1 MAKDQTTPPGLNMLA
16 PEKEKEQTDSNEGNI
31 DNPNEDGDNDDG
43 DGDGD
48 SKQITGDIGIIKK
61 VG

>member
-31 DNPNEDGDNDDG
+31 DNPNEDGD
-43 DGDGD
+43 DGD

>member
-16 PEKEKEQTDSNEGNI
+16 PEKEKEQTDSNEGNM
-31 DNPNEDGDNDDG
+31 DNPNEDGDDD
-43 DGDGD
+43 DDDGD